1 MPAAKPAQKKKVAPS
16 HSSAAAKDAI
26 ELLKADHRT
35 VEKLFKAFE
44 DTDDEKKKEQIAK
57 QVCLELMVHATIEE
71 EIFYPGVKDVVDDDI
86 YHEAYVEHD
95 GAKMMIAEILEG
107 AAGDEFYDA
116 KVKVLS
122 EMIKHHVKEE
132 EQRDGLF
139 AQARRGKVDLDR
151 LGAQMA
157 ARKEALVSEFA
168 TKGVPAPTT
177 RSMQGAKLQLGEPVE
192 A

>member
-1 MPAAKPAQKKKVAPS
+1 MPVAKPAARKPS
-16 HSSAAAKDAI
+16 KSRASPRSQNAI
-26 ELLKADHRT
+26 ALLMADHRT
-35 VEKLFKAFE
+35 VEALFEKFERASDKAR
-44 DTDDEKKKEQIAK
+44 KAQIAK
-57 QVCLELMVHATIEE
+57 QVCLELMVHSTIEE
-71 EIFYPGVKDVVDDDI
+71 EIFYPGVKEAVDDDI
-86 YHEAYVEHD
+86 YHEAFVEHD

-107 AAGDEFYDA
+107 SPGDEFYDA

-139 AQARRGKVDLDR
+139 AQARKGDVDLEALGVR
-151 LGAQMA
+151 LA
-157 ARKEALVSEFA
+157 ARKEELVAEFA
-168 TKGVPAPTT
+168 SEGVPAPTT